1 MSAEYKLVRDDGWP
15 SFGHNVP
22 LIPADVKALQD
33 GFSLQG
39 GDTPDE
45 DGDLCTRVASGEK
58 LYVHHAF
65 VRKIEDGAEYRWNA
79 WEDRWDKVE
88 DSVTIFQ
95 YIDVDLDSIEGEKD
109 DPVDPH
115 HYKQFQGY
123 EPKDAIRAWGL
134 NFNTGSAVKYVA
146 RHRDKGKPVED
157 LRKAVRFLEFEIE
170 ALLNEGQ

>member
-15 SFGHNVP
+15 YFARTVP
-22 LIPADVKALQD
+22 LTPADVEALQD

-39 GDTPDE
+39 WATPDK
-45 DGDLCTRVASGEK
+45 DGDLCVKVASGEDR
-58 LYVHHAF
+58 YVHHSF
-65 VRKIEDGAEYRWNA
+65 VRKIEDGTEYRWND

-88 DSVTIFQ
+88 DSVPTF
-95 YIDVDLDSIEGEKD
+95 YISLDSIEGEKD